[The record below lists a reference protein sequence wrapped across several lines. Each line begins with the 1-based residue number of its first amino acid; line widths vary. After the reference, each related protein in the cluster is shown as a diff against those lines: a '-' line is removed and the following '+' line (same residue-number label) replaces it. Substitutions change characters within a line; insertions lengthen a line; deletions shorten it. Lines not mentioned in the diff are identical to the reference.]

1 MMILSFTTSVFAVA
15 PPKVET
21 LPDGYLIIGQY
32 MIYRTQLTQENF
44 DGAQLTTSDVQKMYY
59 KSEFANGNW
68 FNIDESQELV
78 EILMSGGGQTVD
90 SAYLNTFK
98 YSVQIDEEG
107 NIIYFTEGEN
117 AMPIEEVI
125 GALEAEKT
133 KLESQL
139 DSLTGG
145 EGEALAEDASDV
157 EVKID
162 ALNKSIGR
170 DNSAAEEKKML
181 QELLAVAEETGN
193 KDLIEALQSDL
204 VALSPKL
211 TDSQALLNKLTDL
224 IKEKESLL
232 AAIDQAKRN
241 GFDDLVEALEQE
253 LASKDALIEDAMRDA
268 QIANNA
274 NPTEAVESVLNEA
287 IAKSN
292 ALMVAGEEVLPD
304 DLASALEQYIEIL
317 GNLLDKSFKKSILL
331 AGGQVIDASGQ
342 PVNLGELFKD
352 LLEDKGIQVNQAV
365 LQALVEVFANET
377 IETLDPLLTVD
388 VLTNNQAFAGQEL
401 GKLLG
406 VVDDEVFKHTKDLV
420 VLNDQL
426 LAFLTGSDLDADIDK
441 LISLLDEF
449 GLVSGD
455 RGVTDGADDIGQS
468 DDAGESGESG
478 ESGHAGETDLVGDLL
493 LSPEE
498 TAQIIGALSQL
509 TDNTETLTDLLK
521 SVSQLQ
527 AGLAGGQVEAD
538 SLLQAIEGMLLVA
551 EEMGDSVLIED
562 LEALRDQ
569 LLLLQ
574 GTVHK
579 NYYQDYMSYK
589 KDRYF
594 LLKDY
599 SGNKVEAHDTAFES
613 YTETIK
619 VYDKGIYFIES
630 NQLIDL
636 EEATLEYEA
645 FRLTYEGSVAERQR
659 AQDAYEAYVRNKSD
673 LLDQSLEVLS
683 RQLESLYVKLGLVLE
698 NPGVSDGLKNKV
710 RDLRSGIEDLVVQL
724 IKTIQ

>member
-21 LPDGYLIIGQY
+21 LPDGYLIIGKY

-162 ALNKSIGR
+162 ALNKSIGI

-241 GFDDLVEALEQE
+241 GFDDLVEALGQE
-253 LASKDALIEDAMRDA
+253 MASKDALIEDAMRDA

-317 GNLLDKSFKKSILL
+317 GDLLDKSFKKSILL
-331 AGGQVIDASGQ
+331 TGGQVIDASGQ

-365 LQALVEVFANET
+365 LEALVEVFANET

-388 VLTNNQAFAGQEL
+388 VLTNNQAFAGEEL

-406 VVDDEVFKHTKDLV
+406 VVDDEVFKLIKDLV

-426 LAFLTGSDLDADIDK
+426 LAFLTGSDLGADIDK

-449 GLVSGD
+449 GLISGD
-455 RGVTDGADDIGQS
+455 IGDTDGADDIGQS
-468 DDAGESGESG
+468 DDAV

-509 TDNTETLTDLLK
+509 TDNTETLTNLLK

-538 SLLQAIEGMLLVA
+538 SLLQAIEGMRLVA
-551 EEMGDSVLIED
+551 EEMGDSALIGD

-636 EEATLEYEA
+636 EEATLAYEA

-659 AQDAYEAYVRNKSD
+659 AQAAYEAYLRNKSD
-673 LLDQSLEVLS
+673 LLGQSLGVLS
-683 RQLESLYVKLGLVLE
+683 RQLENLYVNLGLVLE
-698 NPGVSDGLKNKV
+698 NPAVSDDLKNEV